1 MDINF
6 KAENYTFNYRVAAI
20 IRYQDKILVEKNR
33 EVDYYGLIGGR
44 CKLGEDSI
52 TALKREILEETNE
65 ETEYVRTVGVL
76 ENFFTSR
83 YTNSPYHEI
92 LIIHE
97 LRFKN
102 PEAYKKSSIINLEE
116 KKNAKFY
123 WIEESELKKSK
134 VEPAIVFRHLEDKA
148 IFHFINKD

>member
-6 KAENYTFNYRVAAI
+6 KENDFTFNYRVAAI
-20 IRYQDKILVEKNR
+20 IRYQDKLLVEKNS

-52 TALKREILEETNE
+52 TAIKREILEEINE
-65 ETEYVRTVGVL
+65 KTEYVRTIGIL

-97 LRFKN
+97 LKFKN
-102 PEAYKKSSIINLEE
+102 PEVYKQTSIINLEE
-116 KKNAKFY
+116 KTKAKFY

-134 VEPAIVFRHLEDKA
+134 VEPSLVFKHLKDQS

>member
-6 KAENYTFNYRVAAI
+6 KTENYTFNYRVAAI
-20 IRYQDKILVEKNR
+20 IRYQDKILVEKNL

-52 TALKREILEETNE
+52 TALQREILEETKE

-97 LRFKN
+97 LKFKN
-102 PEAYKKSSIINLEE
+102 TEA
-116 KKNAKFY
+116 
-123 WIEESELKKSK
+123 
-134 VEPAIVFRHLEDKA
+134 
-148 IFHFINKD
+148 

>member
-6 KAENYTFNYRVAAI
+6 KEEEFTFNYRVAAL
-20 IRYQDKILVEKNR
+20 IRYQDKLLVEKNI
-33 EVDYYGLIGGR
+33 EVEHYGLIGGR

-52 TALKREILEETNE
+52 TALQREVLEETNE
-65 ETEYVRTVGVL
+65 ETEYVRTVGIL

-97 LRFKN
+97 LKFKN
-102 PEAYKKSSIINLEE
+102 PEVYKETSIINLEE
-116 KKNAKFY
+116 KK
-123 WIEESELKKSK
+123 LQQLK
-134 VEPAIVFRHLEDKA
+134 VEPSIVFKHLEDQS
-148 IFHFINKD
+148 IFHFINKN